1 MKHTLVAWMRD
12 KPGVLNQVSGLLR
25 RRNFNI
31 DSLQVGHSEQPGISR
46 MTFVVDGDEH
56 MVDQVIKQLR
66 KIIDVT
72 RVDDLSEKLCVTRE
86 LALVRVRTTPET
98 RSEIIQ
104 IVDIYRAEVVDV
116 ALDSMVVQVVGSE
129 ERVDSLIGLLENF
142 GLMEMVRTGR
152 VAMQRGSAE
161 RRKRGSSVWRAH
173 ANGLEAATAKDL
185 FSTSGV

>member
-1 MKHTLVAWMRD
+1 MLIFLSPAKSLDYKTPPQVTTHTLPAFL
-12 KPGVLNQVSGLLR
+12 KQ
-25 RRNFNI
+25 
-31 DSLQVGHSEQPGISR
+31 SEIL
-46 MTFVVDGDEH
+46 
-56 MVDQVIKQLR
+56 IKQLR
-66 KIIDVT
+66 KLIDVT
-72 RVDDLSEKLCVTRE
+72 RVDDLSERLCVTRE
-86 LALVRVRTTPET
+86 LALARVRTTPET

-116 ALDSMVVQVVGSE
+116 ALDSMVVQIVGSE
-129 ERVDSLIGLLENF
+129 ERVDSLLGLLENF